1 MRRQGGLHLFD
12 VGLEPVL
19 MSTQN
24 TQTSSAVSS
33 SVSPAPPPAVSAVAA
48 LRIGTRGSPLALAQA
63 HETRDRLAAAHPDL
77 AQDGAIEIIVISTT
91 GDMLLDRTLADAG
104 GKGLFTKEIEEA
116 LLDGRIDLAVH
127 SMKDVPTALPSGL
140 EIAALLPREDP
151 RDAFLSRDGAKLA
164 DLPPGAVVGTA
175 GLRRQAQILELRPD
189 LQVIP
194 LRGNVQ
200 TRLRKLADGEVD
212 AMLLALAGLR
222 RLGLADRATEIFAPE
237 TMLPAVAQGAIG
249 VEIRVDDAATRARLA
264 PLACAATAARVT
276 AERALL
282 AALDGSCRT
291 PIAALA
297 ELSDDGAGLSL
308 RAKVLSP
315 DGKRVFTAAIAGAS
329 ADAAALG
336 AAAGADVKGRLPP
349 DFLLT

>member
-1 MRRQGGLHLFD
+1 M
-12 VGLEPVL
+12 
-19 MSTQN
+19 TAN
-24 TQTSSAVSS
+24 ASA
-33 SVSPAPPPAVSAVAA
+33 AP

-63 HETRDRLAAAHPDL
+63 HETRARLAAAHPAL
-77 AQDGAIEIIVISTT
+77 AAPDATEIVVINTT

-127 SMKDVPTALPSGL
+127 SMKDVPTVLPPGL

-151 RDAFLSRDGAKLA
+151 RDAFFSRTGVGLDA
-164 DLPPGAVVGTA
+164 LPAGAVLGTA
-175 GLRRQAQILELRPD
+175 GLRRQAQILERRPD
-189 LQVIP
+189 LKIVP

-200 TRLRKLADGEVD
+200 TRLRKLAEGEVD

-222 RLGLADRATEIFAPE
+222 RLGMADRLTEVLEPE
-237 TMLPAVAQGAIG
+237 VMLPAVAQGAIG
-249 VEIRVDDAATRARLA
+249 IETRSDDAATKGLLA
-264 PLACAATAARVT
+264 AIACAVTERRVT

-297 ELSDDGAGLSL
+297 ALSDDGARLSL
-308 RAKVLSP
+308 RAKALSH
-315 DGKRVFTAAIAGAS
+315 DGRQVFAATVEGPA

-336 AAAGADVKGRLPP
+336 AAAGADIKRRLPA
-349 DFLLT
+349 DFRLF